1 MVIWMHLDGPPV
13 DDLAG
18 LFVPRQKSVS
28 LPLIEDSQGLSG
40 SLYKPQLAAPARMWS
55 HKEHNCERQMLYET
69 LNDDKNIEAGCV
81 CGPENVFRSNANRWD
96 KMRQYDGIAVVTE
109 SREAPLPTGRET
121 ATAMPG
127 Y

>member
-1 MVIWMHLDGPPV
+1 MHLDGPPV

-18 LFVPRQKSVS
+18 LLVPRQKSVS

-55 HKEHNCERQMLYET
+55 PKHNCERQMLYET
-69 LNDDKNIEAGCV
+69 MNDYENIEAGCV
-81 CGPENVFRSNANRWD
+81 WGPENVFRSNAKRWD
-96 KMRQYDGIAVVTE
+96 KMRQYDGIAVVTG
-109 SREAPLPTGRET
+109 SREAPLRTDRET

-127 Y
+127 R

>member
-1 MVIWMHLDGPPV
+1 MIGMYLDGPPV
-13 DDLAG
+13 GDLAG

-55 HKEHNCERQMLYET
+55 RKHNCERQMLYET
-69 LNDDKNIEAGCV
+69 MNDYENIEAGCV
-81 CGPENVFRSNANRWD
+81 WGPENVFRSNANRWD
-96 KMRQYDGIAVVTE
+96 NMRQYDGIAVVTE
-109 SREAPLPTGRET
+109 SREAPLPTGGES

-127 Y
+127 R